1 MDPGNFEILK
11 GKLNCFRNTFDWE
24 NLSLLVERMWDDY
37 QTTSRVNAP
46 DGSENQAIA
55 QVK

>member
-37 QTTSRVNAP
+37 QTTQRSSTP
-46 DGSENQAIA
+46 DGADI
-55 QVK
+55 